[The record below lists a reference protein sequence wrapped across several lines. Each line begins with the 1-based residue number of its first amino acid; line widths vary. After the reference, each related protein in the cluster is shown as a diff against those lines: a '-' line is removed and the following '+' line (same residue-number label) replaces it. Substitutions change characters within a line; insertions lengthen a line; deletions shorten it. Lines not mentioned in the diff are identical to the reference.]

1 MYDVSKVVLS
11 EDDICE
17 KALANENGIV
27 TRAVLTAYRIR
38 KQRLLANIPQK
49 DLAERIGVRKQTLH
63 KYESAIITNIP
74 SDKIEAIAKI
84 LEISPAY
91 LMGWTAEPK
100 QRPKINNLLDIT
112 PLKKKRYPLLG
123 VVACGEPTIDEINE
137 YFDFDD
143 IDADFALKCK
153 GDSMIGAHIYD
164 GDIVL
169 IKRCEIV
176 DNGQIAAVAVD
187 SDGECTLKKVYFDKE
202 REQLTLMPCNPAYD
216 PIIIHGTAL
225 NEVRIIGRAVG
236 FFSKL

>member
-1 MYDVSKVVLS
+1 MTY
-11 EDDICE
+11 
-17 KALANENGIV
+17 
-27 TRAVLTAYRIR
+27 Y
-38 KQRLLANIPQK
+38 
-49 DLAERIGVRKQTLH
+49 
-63 KYESAIITNIP
+63 
-74 SDKIEAIAKI
+74 DKIVQRRKEMGFTQKEMAEY
-84 LEISPAY
+84 LEISQQGYALY
-91 LMGWTAEPK
+91 EKGKRRIDFETALKIGEKLDISLDDLGLDYRPEFKK
-100 QRPKINNLLDIT
+100 QMELLDIT
-112 PLKKKRYPLLG
+112 PLKKKKYPLLG

>member
-1 MYDVSKVVLS
+1 MTYYEKIAARRKELKFTQ
-11 EDDICE
+11 DDM
-17 KALANENGIV
+17 A
-27 TRAVLTAYRIR
+27 
-38 KQRLLANIPQK
+38 
-49 DLAERIGVRKQTLH
+49 
-63 KYESAIITNIP
+63 KY
-74 SDKIEAIAKI
+74 
-84 LEISPAY
+84 LEISRQAY
-91 LMGWTAEPK
+91 SLYETGKRRISFETAL
-100 QRPKINNLLDIT
+100 KIGEKLDISLYDLGLDYVSEKST
-112 PLKKKRYPLLG
+112 FMDISPLKKKRYPLLG

>member
-1 MYDVSKVVLS
+1 MTY
-11 EDDICE
+11 
-17 KALANENGIV
+17 
-27 TRAVLTAYRIR
+27 Y
-38 KQRLLANIPQK
+38 
-49 DLAERIGVRKQTLH
+49 
-63 KYESAIITNIP
+63 
-74 SDKIEAIAKI
+74 DKIVQRRKELGFTQKEMAEY
-84 LEISPAY
+84 LEISQQGYALY
-91 LMGWTAEPK
+91 EKGKRKIDFETALKIGEK
-100 QRPKINNLLDIT
+100 LEISLDDLGLDYRPEFKKHIELIDIA
-112 PLKKKRYPLLG
+112 PLKRKKYPLLG
-123 VVACGEPTIDEINE
+123 VVACGEPTIDEMNE

-216 PIIIHGTAL
+216 PIIIHGAAL